1 MLVGV
6 PGPAILDADFDDV
19 RLLAAA
25 LTILSFEDVVFTR
38 RAAFSATAIPEAL
51 RAGGSLGLVVI
62 APHLRRD
69 EAVFDV
75 QKLMRRL
82 GMEAMKQK
90 DVDDF
95 ARVDA
100 ARQATAL
107 QGVLATAST
116 LGYRESTGLGALT
129 IGRSLVP
136 PASPSPARL
145 KEIAARY
152 LRPEAWLVVKVGPA
166 SR

>member
-1 MLVGV
+1 M
-6 PGPAILDADFDDV
+6 

-82 GMEAMKQK
+82 AMEALKQK
-90 DVDDF
+90 DADDF

-100 ARQATAL
+100 ARQASSL
-107 QGVLATAST
+107 QGVLAMAST
-116 LGYRESTGLGALT
+116 LGYRESTGLGALS
-129 IGRSLVP
+129 IGRTLAP
-136 PASPSPARL
+136 PAAPSPARL

-152 LRPEAWLVVKVGPA
+152 LRPEAWVVVKVGPP